1 MKIFVKC
8 SFIFTFFFVLMFHP
22 SLLRCQEKPQK
33 LQIILNAQRTEKTDS
48 LLKAILSSTQYINP
62 NSSEIENIPFTLDTV
77 GNETVLSEK
86 YQKLYFSEK
95 EKRNLL
101 EKSCKI
107 FYNSYQ
113 LINDMYNN
121 LYDDYEKEKR
131 NKGNGWTW
139 FLIGTGS
146 GILAST
152 IVYLLTINH
161 K

>member
-8 SFIFTFFFVLMFHP
+8 SFVFTFFFVLLF
-22 SLLRCQEKPQK
+22 SSSFLRCQEKSQESQVKLKAQK
-33 LQIILNAQRTEKTDS
+33 TKMTDS
-48 LLKAILSSTQYINP
+48 LLNAILSQTQYN
-62 NSSEIENIPFTLDTV
+62 NLDSFELENIPFILDTV
-77 GNETVLSEK
+77 GSAMVLSEK

-95 EKRNLL
+95 IKTKFF
-101 EKSCKI
+101 EKSCNT

-131 NKGNGWTW
+131 NKGYGWKW
-139 FLIGTGS
+139 FLVGTGS